1 MANATKDTEKY
12 RRQWMANVET
22 KDYRAIKETSQG
34 RRNIQK
40 TGN

>member
-1 MANATKDTEKY
+1 
-12 RRQWMANVET
+12 MANVET

-40 TGN
+40 TGNW